1 MKYIAYFLFVGMCVG
16 VTVDNFKIKVYLVT
30 SVYDYQRVVHK
41 IYLRK
46 DKAQKYIDQFK
57 EHHNYSLEEM
67 DVE

>member
-1 MKYIAYFLFVGMCVG
+1 MKYIAYFLFVVMCVG
-16 VTVDNFKIKVYLVT
+16 VTVDNFKLKVYLVT

-67 DVE
+67 EVE